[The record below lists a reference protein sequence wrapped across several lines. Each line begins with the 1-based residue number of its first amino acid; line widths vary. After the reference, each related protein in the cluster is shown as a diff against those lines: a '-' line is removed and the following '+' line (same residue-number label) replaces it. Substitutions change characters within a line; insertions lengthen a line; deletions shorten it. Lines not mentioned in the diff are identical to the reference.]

1 MSKPKTDKPNTSSLG
16 RPLTKIEI
24 KQRATD
30 FAQRWEGT
38 EGLRPSSEK
47 GEKQTWWNELF
58 KVYGTDRA
66 AVAIFEDA
74 VSNLKGNASW
84 MDVFFK
90 GKMVG
95 EHKSRGQDLGAAL
108 KQAQDYVQFLV
119 GEGRGHD
126 VPRYLVVSD
135 FERIR
140 VYDLLKE
147 SGASEPLADFATIEL
162 PKNIDALMFLAGG
175 IASEPKEEQ
184 AIDIRAVELL
194 GDLHDAL
201 EDGGYEGHKLEQF
214 LVRCLFCLFA
224 DDTDIFESDN
234 FHEIV
239 KTSKSDGSDLGGY
252 LAQAFTVLN
261 TPTVRDGEDDPLRRR
276 KPQPPTL
283 FSNLPYVNG
292 DLFAEELGFATFDEK
307 MRGALLRCCEFDW
320 SKISPAV
327 FGSLFQCVMEPRARR
342 QVGAHYTSEADIMKV
357 IRSLFLD
364 DLERELEDCGE
375 SVVLLNRFH
384 DKIASLKFLDPACG
398 CGNFLICAYKQL
410 RRLEHLCLERL
421 AKKRSAKER
430 EKHGMQI
437 DPQLLRVSPS
447 QFFGI
452 EIGEWA
458 ARIAEVALILTE
470 RQEDVSLIHA
480 ITFSR
485 LPLKKGATIHVGN
498 ALRTDWHSVLPASE
512 CSYVMGNPPFVG
524 AMLMSPEQR
533 QDLVSVSK
541 LIGAEGTGVLDYVA
555 GWYYKAADYIKGS
568 SIHCAFVSTNS
579 ISQGEQVGLLWD
591 PLISMGVGIHF
602 GYRTFAWE
610 SEARG
615 KAHVH
620 VVIVGFGCSA
630 PRVRIIHELDPVS
643 GNWGST
649 RATNISPYLFEGAS
663 VTLRNRSKPLCS
675 VQPMAWG
682 SQPRDGGHLL
692 LDRVERIELIA
703 AEPETEKWI
712 RPFTGAEEFINGG
725 ERYCLWLV
733 GMEPSELRSMPK
745 VLARVE
751 AVRLMRQSSKAEAT
765 RKLAAKASL
774 FAQIAQPSSAYLIV
788 PSVSSERR
796 RYIPMGFLPAT
807 VVASNLTQVV
817 PNADLLLF
825 GNLTSSMHMAWV
837 RQFCGRLKSDY
848 RYSKDI
854 VYNNYPFPQGVTDE
868 QRRLVEDAAQG
879 ILDCRERF
887 LSKGST
893 LADLYDPLTM
903 PPDLVKA
910 HETLDRAVD
919 RCYRKEPFKTD
930 RERVEFLFALYQKL
944 ADPLTGAA
952 SVAAA
957 GKSKP
962 PRKRSN

>member
-1 MSKPKTDKPNTSSLG
+1 MSKPHTDRPNTVSLG

-38 EGLRPSSEK
+38 EGLHPSSEK

-135 FERIR
+135 FERFR

-261 TPTVRDGEDDPLRRR
+261 TPTVRDGEDDPSRRR
-276 KPQPPTL
+276 KPQPPPL

-292 DLFAEELGFATFDEK
+292 DLFAEELGFATFDGK
-307 MRGALLRCCEFDW
+307 MREALLRCCEFDW

-452 EIGEWA
+452 EMGEWA

-485 LPLKKGATIHVGN
+485 LPLKKGATIRVGN
-498 ALRTDWHSVLPASE
+498 ALRTDWNSVLPASE
-512 CSYVMGNPPFVG
+512 CAYVMGNPPFVG
-524 AMLMSPEQR
+524 AKLQSDEQR
-533 QDLVSVSK
+533 EDMERV
-541 LIGAEGTGVLDYVA
+541 ADGVKNRGLLDYVT
-555 GWYYKAADYIKGS
+555 GWYFKATEYARGS
-568 SIHCAFVSTNS
+568 KVRCAFVSTSS
-579 ISQGEQVGLLWD
+579 ISQGEQVGILWSE
-591 PLISMGVGIHF
+591 LFSRGVKLHF
-602 GYRTFAWE
+602 AHRTFKWK

-615 KAHVH
+615 EAHVH
-620 VVIVGFGCSA
+620 VVIVGFGFDDRTEKFIFDHDLDSDV
-630 PRVRIIHELDPVS
+630 PNTVRVR
-643 GNWGST
+643 
-649 RATNISPYLFEGAS
+649 NISPYLIEGS
-663 VTLRNRSKPLCS
+663 DLVILNRSKPLGE
-675 VQPMAWG
+675 VPEIRFGNQPI
-682 SQPRDGGHLL
+682 DGGFLILSADERTALL
-692 LDRVERIELIA
+692 ASHPA
-703 AEPETEKWI
+703 ASSLI
-712 RPFTGAEEFINGG
+712 RPYVGAEEFLNGG
-725 ERYCLWLV
+725 DRFCLWLV
-733 GMEPSELRSMPK
+733 GVEPSLIRQIPPITERI
-745 VLARVE
+745 E
-751 AVRLMRQSSKAEAT
+751 QVRRFRLTSKREET
-765 RKLAAKASL
+765 RNLAATASQ
-774 FAQIAQPSSAYLIV
+774 FAFISQ
-788 PSVSSERR
+788 
-796 RYIPMGFLPAT
+796 
-807 VVASNLTQVV
+807 
-817 PNADLLLF
+817 
-825 GNLTSSMHMAWV
+825 
-837 RQFCGRLKSDY
+837 
-848 RYSKDI
+848 
-854 VYNNYPFPQGVTDE
+854 
-868 QRRLVEDAAQG
+868 
-879 ILDCRERF
+879 
-887 LSKGST
+887 
-893 LADLYDPLTM
+893 
-903 PPDLVKA
+903 
-910 HETLDRAVD
+910 
-919 RCYRKEPFKTD
+919 
-930 RERVEFLFALYQKL
+930 
-944 ADPLTGAA
+944 
-952 SVAAA
+952 
-957 GKSKP
+957 
-962 PRKRSN
+962 